1 MSVGIGAR
9 IKMAR
14 LGHEPPFTQEQ
25 LAEACQIKRSR
36 LAQYEVER
44 TDPPVDVLMK
54 IAEVLNVRLT
64 DLTEEPAGRLPR
76 PRPQP
81 MGTLKVYGGI
91 SAGTGSTTSFEL
103 TELDV
108 PPQFAREDY
117 GALVVEGDSMMP
129 FLESS
134 DIAIFRDWFTPK
146 PGFVMAA
153 ELADG
158 SWVAK
163 MVVYEQGSY
172 LLRSLNGKY
181 GDIDSGYRL
190 GGFLVGIVRDS
201 GPERTIRLNPYGL
214 RP

>member
-1 MSVGIGAR
+1 
-9 IKMAR
+9 MAR
-14 LGHEPPFTQEQ
+14 QGHEPPLTQEQ

-44 TDPPVDVLMK
+44 TDPPIEVLRK
-54 IAEVLNVRLT
+54 IAEVLHVRLT
-64 DLTEEPAGRLPR
+64 DLTEEPSGRLPR
-76 PRPQP
+76 PKTQP
-81 MGTLKVYGGI
+81 MGSLKVYGGV

-153 ELADG
+153 ELSDG

-163 MVVYEQGSY
+163 LVVYEQGEY
-172 LLRSLNGKY
+172 VLRSLNGKY
-181 GDIDSGYRL
+181 GDVRSGYRL

>member
-1 MSVGIGAR
+1 
-9 IKMAR
+9 MAR
-14 LGHEPPFTQEQ
+14 LGHEPPLTQEQ
-25 LAEACQIKRSR
+25 LAEACEIKRSR

-44 TDPPVDVLMK
+44 TDPPVELLLK
-54 IAEVLNVRLT
+54 IAEVLKVRLS
-64 DLTEEPAGRLPR
+64 DLTEEPSGRLPR

-81 MGTLKVYGGI
+81 MGSLKIYGGV
-91 SAGTGSTTSFEL
+91 SAGSGSTTTFEL

-163 MVVYEQGSY
+163 LVVYEGGEY
-172 LLRSLNGKY
+172 LLRSLNDKY
-181 GDIDSGYRL
+181 TDIRSGYRL
-190 GGFLVGIVRDS
+190 GGFLVGLVRDS
-201 GPERTIRLNPYGL
+201 GPERTIRLNPYGI